1 LQVSNNPSRTRTYF
15 DLPAFHAALDAERQ
29 VRGLSWRQL
38 GAEAGVAPSTL
49 TRMGHGR
56 HPDVDGLSALLAW
69 ANLPAELFIRASRRA
84 SERPETLVVVSS
96 QLHSD
101 PRLSHRDAAAIS
113 ELVRVSYERL
123 QRDPD
128 PADASELGAGNH

>member
-1 LQVSNNPSRTRTYF
+1 MLQVRNTARRTRTYF

-69 ANLPAELFIRASRRA
+69 ASLRASSPSAHHDGQASDRGRA
-84 SERPETLVVVSS
+84 IR
-96 QLHSD
+96 
-101 PRLSHRDAAAIS
+101 
-113 ELVRVSYERL
+113 
-123 QRDPD
+123 
-128 PADASELGAGNH
+128 